1 MRRGRKGQKDEVF
14 INLTQGGGG
23 RPLSHTCQNGF
34 VSLEL
39 LLSDGQCDVTEV
51 SRLQER
57 PKVCA
62 EVALGDLGEVVEG
75 AGHCEGFSN
84 HTHLVMRGGVRE
96 GGKVRKG
103 KGMRWR
109 NEVK

>member
-1 MRRGRKGQKDEVF
+1 MRRGKKGQKDEVF
-14 INLTQGGGG
+14 INLTQGGG

-39 LLSDGQCDVTEV
+39 LLSDGQRDVTEV

-57 PKVCA
+57 PEVCA

-75 AGHCEGFSN
+75 AGHREGFSN
-84 HTHLVMRGGVRE
+84 HTHLVMRGGGGGGG
-96 GGKVRKG
+96 GGKRG
-103 KGMRWR
+103 R
-109 NEVK
+109 

>member
-1 MRRGRKGQKDEVF
+1 MVGEGRGRRMGGRRMRRGRREQKDEVF
-14 INLTQGGGG
+14 INLTQGGG

-84 HTHLVMRGGVRE
+84 HTHLVMRGGE
-96 GGKVRKG
+96 G
-103 KGMRWR
+103 
-109 NEVK
+109 